1 MPLVNF
7 SNLDF
12 NQIKT
17 SLRDYLRANSNFT
30 DYDFEGSNLSTII
43 DLLAYNT
50 YINSYNA
57 NMVTNE
63 VFIDSATLRENV
75 VSLAKNIGYTPRPRR
90 SAKAVVSF
98 AVDVS
103 GTTTVAVTLKKGIVA
118 TTSATFG
125 SASFTFSIPEDI
137 TVGVDEN
144 GLATFDSIT
153 IYEGVYIEESFN
165 VNSRTPNQKYNLSNS
180 GIDTNLIRV
189 NVQDSANSNIVRKY
203 TQAKGLFEVKSD
215 SPVFYLQEIENER
228 YEILFGDGIFGLPVQ
243 EPNVVKVSYIVSN
256 GSEANNISRISYA
269 GQLVNNNGA
278 SITTNITALF
288 TDQASFGGA
297 EIESVD
303 SIKKFAPQIYASQNR
318 AVTAVDYEALIPK
331 IYPEAESVSAFGGE
345 ELSPPKFGKVL
356 VAVKPIN
363 GVFLSTTIKDDIS
376 RQLKKFSVAGII
388 PEIVDL
394 KYLYVETNS
403 FVYYNENKAPSATTI
418 TGLCRNNIN
427 SYANSSELNKF
438 GARFKYS
445 KYQNVI
451 DNSHSSITSNITTV
465 NMRRD
470 MQVLLNSFAEYEI
483 CFGNRFHIKNHGHGT
498 HGGEIGFNIKSSG
511 FKVAGISDTVYLGDS
526 PDQTLKKGTV
536 FLFKLNSET
545 EFVIVKQDIGSIDYV
560 KGEIML
566 APINIISTVV
576 NRGESLIEIS
586 ATPYSNDVIGKQDL
600 YLQLDTSNVTIN
612 AVADEIASG
621 DDISG
626 SNYIVTSSYSNG
638 KLVRGKEI
646 LASSST
652 VSTPVESTSSQLP
665 VQNTVTVI
673 SGMDGTTTT
682 TTYSGNTFGQST
694 TVPSSG
700 TSSSGSSSGSSSSS
714 SSSSS
719 GY

>member
-17 SLRDYLRANSNFT
+17 SLRDYLRANSDFT
-30 DYDFEGSNLSTII
+30 DYDFEGSNLSSII

-90 SAKAVVSF
+90 AAKALVSF

-125 SASFTFSIPEDI
+125 GNNFTFSIPEDI
-137 TVGVDEN
+137 TVGVDED
-144 GLATFDSIT
+144 GLAIFDTIT
-153 IYEGVYIEESFN
+153 VYEGVYIQQEFT
-165 VNSRTPNQKYNLSNS
+165 VNSRTPNQKYILTNS

-189 NVQDSANSNIVRKY
+189 NVKDSVSSSIVRKFS
-203 TQAKGLFEVKSD
+203 QSKGLFDVKKD
-215 SPVFYLQEIENER
+215 SPVYYLQEVENER

-243 EPNVVKVSYIVSN
+243 EPNVIQVGYIVSN
-256 GSEANNISRISYA
+256 GENGNNLSRISYA
-269 GQLVNNNGA
+269 GQLVDNNGG
-278 SITTNITALF
+278 SLTTNIT
-288 TDQASFGGA
+288 TMVVDQQSYGGA
-297 EIESVD
+297 QIESVD

-318 AVTAVDYEALIPK
+318 AVTTVDYEAMIPK

-345 ELSPPKFGKVL
+345 ELTPPKYGRVL

-363 GVFLSTTIKDDIS
+363 GVYLSSTVKTDIQ
-376 RQLKKFSVAGII
+376 RQLKKYSVAGIV

-394 KYLYVETNS
+394 KYLFVETNS
-403 FVYYNENKAPSATTI
+403 YVYYNENKAPSSTTI
-418 TGLCRNNIN
+418 TGTCRNNIN
-427 SYANSSELNKF
+427 EYADSSELNQF
-438 GARFKYS
+438 GGRFKYS
-445 KYQNVI
+445 KYQNVL
-451 DNSHSSITSNITTV
+451 DNSHTSITSNITTV

-470 MQVLLNSFAEYEI
+470 LQVVLNAFAEYEI

-511 FKVAGISDTVYLGDS
+511 FKVSGISDTLYLGDS
-526 PDQTLKKGTV
+526 PNQDLKTGRV
-536 FLFKLNSET
+536 FMFKLNSDT
-545 EFVIVKQDIGSIDYV
+545 EYVIVKQDVGTIDYV

-566 APINIISTVV
+566 SPINIISTVV

-600 YLQLDTSNVTIN
+600 YLQLDTSNVFIN
-612 AVADEIASG
+612 AVTDEIASG
-621 DDISG
+621 DDVSG

-646 LASSST
+646 LATSPT
-652 VSTPVESTSSQLP
+652 VRTTTAELAAQ
-665 VQNTVTVI
+665 QQTVTQPTQRVTVTT
-673 SGMDGTTTT
+673 GMDGSTTSTT
-682 TTYSGNTFGQST
+682 NTYS
-694 TVPSSG
+694 
-700 TSSSGSSSGSSSSS
+700 
-714 SSSSS
+714 
-719 GY
+719 Y

>member
-17 SLRDYLRANSNFT
+17 SLKDYLRANSNFT
-30 DYDFEGSNLSTII
+30 DYDFEGSNLSSII

-75 VSLAKNIGYTPRPRR
+75 ISLAKNIGYTPRPRR
-90 SAKAVVSF
+90 SAKALVSF
-98 AVDVS
+98 AIDVS
-103 GTTTVAVTLKKGIVA
+103 DTTTVAVTLKKGIVA

-125 SASFTFSIPEDI
+125 GSNFTFSIPEDI

-144 GLATFDSIT
+144 GLAVFDSIT
-153 IYEGVYIEESFN
+153 IYEGVYIQQEFS
-165 VNSRTPNQKYNLSNS
+165 VNSRTPNQKYILTNS

-189 NVQDSANSNIVRKY
+189 NVKDSNNSTIVRKY
-203 TQAKGLFEVKSD
+203 SQSKGLFDVKSD
-215 SPVFYLQEIENER
+215 SPVYYLQEVENER

-243 EPNVVKVSYIVSN
+243 EPNVVQVGYIVSN
-256 GSEANNISRISYA
+256 GENGNNLSRLSYA

-278 SITTNITALF
+278 SLTSNITSMVV
-288 TDQASFGGA
+288 DQQSYGGA
-297 EIESVD
+297 QIESVD
-303 SIKKFAPQIYASQNR
+303 SIKKYAPQIYASQNR
-318 AVTAVDYEALIPK
+318 AVTTVDYEAMIPK

-345 ELSPPKFGKVL
+345 DLTPPKYGRVL

-363 GVFLSTTIKDDIS
+363 GVYLSSTVKTDIQ
-376 RQLKKFSVAGII
+376 RQLKKYSVAGIV

-403 FVYYNENKAPSATTI
+403 YVYYNENKAPSSTTVI
-418 TGLCRNNIN
+418 GVCRNNIN
-427 SYANSSELNKF
+427 AYAESSELNQF

-445 KYQNVI
+445 KYQNVL
-451 DNSHSSITSNITTV
+451 DNSHTSVTSNITTV

-470 MQVLLNSFAEYEI
+470 LQVVLNAFAEYEI
-483 CFGNRFHIKNHGHGT
+483 CFGNRFYIKNHGHGT

-511 FKVAGISDTVYLGDS
+511 FKVSGISDTLYLGDS
-526 PDQTLKKGTV
+526 PNQDLKTGTV
-536 FLFKLNSET
+536 FMFKLNSDT
-545 EFVIVKQDIGSIDYV
+545 EYVIVKQNVGTIDYV

-566 APINIISTVV
+566 SPINIISTVV

-600 YLQLDTSNVTIN
+600 YLQLDISNVFIN
-612 AVADEIASG
+612 AVTDEIASG
-621 DDISG
+621 DDVSG
-626 SNYIVTSSYSNG
+626 SNYIVSSSYSNG

-646 LASSST
+646 LATSPT
-652 VSTPVESTSSQLP
+652 VRTTTAELTQ
-665 VQNTVTVI
+665 QQTVTQSTQSVTVTT
-673 SGMDGTTTT
+673 GMDGSTTSTT
-682 TTYSGNTFGQST
+682 NTYS
-694 TVPSSG
+694 
-700 TSSSGSSSGSSSSS
+700 
-714 SSSSS
+714 
-719 GY
+719 Y

>member
-17 SLRDYLRANSNFT
+17 SLRDYLRANSDFT
-30 DYDFEGSNLSTII
+30 DYDFEGSNLSSII

-90 SAKAVVSF
+90 AAKALVSF
-98 AVDVS
+98 AVDV
-103 GTTTVAVTLKKGIVA
+103 GDTTAVSVTLKKGIVA
-118 TTSATFG
+118 TTAATFG
-125 SASFTFSIPEDI
+125 GTNYTFSIPEDI
-137 TVGVDEN
+137 TVGVDDA
-144 GLATFDSIT
+144 GLALFDSIT
-153 IYEGVYIEESFN
+153 VYEGVYIQQQFS
-165 VNSRTPNQKYNLSNS
+165 VSARTPNQKYILTNS

-189 NVQDSANSNIVRKY
+189 NVKDSANSTIVRKF
-203 TQAKGLFEVKSD
+203 TQSKGLFDVKSD
-215 SPVFYLQEIENER
+215 SPVFYLQEVENER

-243 EPNVVKVSYIVSN
+243 EPNVVQVGYIVSN
-256 GSEANNISRISYA
+256 GENGNNLSRLSYA

-278 SITTNITALF
+278 SITTNIT
-288 TDQASFGGA
+288 TMVVDQQSYGGA
-297 EIESVD
+297 QIESVD
-303 SIKKFAPQIYASQNR
+303 SIKKYAPQIYASQNR
-318 AVTAVDYEALIPK
+318 AVTTVDYEAMIPK

-345 ELSPPKFGKVL
+345 ELSPPKFGRVL

-363 GVFLSTTIKDDIS
+363 GVYLSSTVKTDIQ
-376 RQLKKFSVAGII
+376 RQLKKYSVAGII

-403 FVYYNENKAPSATTI
+403 YVYYNENKAPSATTV
-418 TGLCRNNIN
+418 TGVCRNNVN
-427 SYANSSELNKF
+427 AYADSSELNQF

-445 KYQNVI
+445 KYQNVL
-451 DNSHSSITSNITTV
+451 DNSHTSVTSNITTV

-470 MQVLLNSFAEYEI
+470 LQVVLNAFAEYEI

-511 FKVAGISDTVYLGDS
+511 FKVAGISDTLYLGDS
-526 PDQTLKKGTV
+526 PNQDLKTGTV
-536 FLFKLNSET
+536 FMFKLNSDT
-545 EFVIVKQDIGSIDYV
+545 EYVIVKQDVGTIDYV

-566 APINIISTVV
+566 SPINIISTVV

-600 YLQLDTSNVTIN
+600 YLQLDTSNVFIN
-612 AVADEIASG
+612 AVTDEIASG
-621 DDISG
+621 DDVSG

-646 LASSST
+646 L
-652 VSTPVESTSSQLP
+652 STSPTVRVTTAELLAQ
-665 VQNTVTVI
+665 QQTVTQPTQQVTVTT
-673 SGMDGTTTT
+673 GMDGSTTSTT
-682 TTYSGNTFGQST
+682 NTYS
-694 TVPSSG
+694 
-700 TSSSGSSSGSSSSS
+700 
-714 SSSSS
+714 
-719 GY
+719 Y

>member
-17 SLRDYLRANSNFT
+17 SLRDYLRANSDFT
-30 DYDFEGSNLSTII
+30 DYDYEGSNLSTII

-90 SAKAVVSF
+90 AAKALVSF
-98 AVDVS
+98 AVDV
-103 GTTTVAVTLKKGIVA
+103 GDTTAVSVTLKKGIVA
-118 TTSATFG
+118 TTAATFG
-125 SASFTFSIPEDI
+125 GTNYTFSIPEDI
-137 TVGVDEN
+137 TVGVDDA
-144 GLATFDSIT
+144 GLALFDSIT
-153 IYEGVYIEESFN
+153 VYEGVYIQQQFS
-165 VNSRTPNQKYNLSNS
+165 VSARTPNQKYILTNS

-189 NVQDSANSNIVRKY
+189 NVKDSENSTIVRKF
-203 TQAKGLFEVKSD
+203 TQSKGLFDVKSD
-215 SPVFYLQEIENER
+215 SPVFYLQEVENER

-243 EPNVVKVSYIVSN
+243 EPNVVQVGYIVSN
-256 GSEANNISRISYA
+256 GENGNNLSRLSYA

-278 SITTNITALF
+278 SITTNIT
-288 TDQASFGGA
+288 TMVVDQQSYGGA
-297 EIESVD
+297 QIESVD
-303 SIKKFAPQIYASQNR
+303 SIKKYAPQIYASQNR
-318 AVTAVDYEALIPK
+318 AVTTVDYEAMIPK

-345 ELSPPKFGKVL
+345 ELSPPKFGRVL

-363 GVFLSTTIKDDIS
+363 GVYLSSTVKTDIQ
-376 RQLKKFSVAGII
+376 RQLKKYSVAGII

-403 FVYYNENKAPSATTI
+403 YVYYNENKAPSATTV
-418 TGLCRNNIN
+418 TGVCRNNVN
-427 SYANSSELNKF
+427 AYADSSELNQF

-445 KYQNVI
+445 KYQNVL
-451 DNSHSSITSNITTV
+451 DNSHTSVTSNITTV

-470 MQVLLNSFAEYEI
+470 LQVVLNAFAEYEI

-511 FKVAGISDTVYLGDS
+511 FKVAGISDTLYLGDS
-526 PDQTLKKGTV
+526 PNQDLKTGTV
-536 FLFKLNSET
+536 FMFKLNSDT
-545 EFVIVKQDIGSIDYV
+545 EYVIVKQDVGTIDYV

-566 APINIISTVV
+566 SPINIISTVV

-600 YLQLDTSNVTIN
+600 YLQLDTSNVFIN
-612 AVADEIASG
+612 AVTDEIASG
-621 DDISG
+621 DDVSG

-646 LASSST
+646 L
-652 VSTPVESTSSQLP
+652 STSPTVRVTTAELLAQ
-665 VQNTVTVI
+665 QQTVTQPTQSVTVTT
-673 SGMDGTTTT
+673 GMDGSTTSTT
-682 TTYSGNTFGQST
+682 NTYS
-694 TVPSSG
+694 
-700 TSSSGSSSGSSSSS
+700 
-714 SSSSS
+714 
-719 GY
+719 Y

>member
-17 SLRDYLRANSNFT
+17 SLRDYLRANSDFT
-30 DYDFEGSNLSTII
+30 DYDFEGSNLSSII

-90 SAKAVVSF
+90 AAKALVSF
-98 AVDVS
+98 AVDV
-103 GTTTVAVTLKKGIVA
+103 GDTTAVSVTLKKGIVA
-118 TTSATFG
+118 TTAATFG
-125 SASFTFSIPEDI
+125 GTNYTFSIPEDI
-137 TVGVDEN
+137 TVGVDDA
-144 GLATFDSIT
+144 GLALFDSIT
-153 IYEGVYIEESFN
+153 VYEGVYIQQEFS
-165 VNSRTPNQKYNLSNS
+165 VNSRTPNQKYILTNS

-189 NVQDSANSNIVRKY
+189 NVKDSANSTIVRKF
-203 TQAKGLFEVKSD
+203 TQSKGLFDVKSD
-215 SPVFYLQEIENER
+215 SPVFYLQEVENER

-243 EPNVVKVSYIVSN
+243 EPNVVQVGYIVSN
-256 GSEANNISRISYA
+256 GENGNNLSRLSYA

-278 SITTNITALF
+278 SITTNIT
-288 TDQASFGGA
+288 TMVVDQQSYGGA
-297 EIESVD
+297 QIESVD
-303 SIKKFAPQIYASQNR
+303 SIKKYAPQIYASQNR
-318 AVTAVDYEALIPK
+318 AVTTVDYEAMIPK

-345 ELSPPKFGKVL
+345 ELSPPKFGRVL

-363 GVFLSTTIKDDIS
+363 GVYLSSTVKTDIQ
-376 RQLKKFSVAGII
+376 RQLKKYSVAGII

-403 FVYYNENKAPSATTI
+403 YVYYNENKAPSATTV
-418 TGLCRNNIN
+418 TGVCRNNVN
-427 SYANSSELNKF
+427 AYADSSELNQF

-445 KYQNVI
+445 KYQNVL
-451 DNSHSSITSNITTV
+451 DNSHTSVTSNITTV

-470 MQVLLNSFAEYEI
+470 LQVVLNAFAEYEI

-511 FKVAGISDTVYLGDS
+511 FKVAGISDTLYLGDS
-526 PDQTLKKGTV
+526 PNQDLKTGTV
-536 FLFKLNSET
+536 FMFKLNSDT
-545 EFVIVKQDIGSIDYV
+545 EYVIVKQDVGTIDYV

-566 APINIISTVV
+566 SPINIISTVV

-600 YLQLDTSNVTIN
+600 YLQLDTSNVFIN
-612 AVADEIASG
+612 AVTDEIASG
-621 DDISG
+621 DDVSG

-646 LASSST
+646 L
-652 VSTPVESTSSQLP
+652 STSPTVRVTTAELLAQ
-665 VQNTVTVI
+665 QQTVTQPTQSVTVTT
-673 SGMDGTTTT
+673 GMDGSTTSTT
-682 TTYSGNTFGQST
+682 NTYS
-694 TVPSSG
+694 
-700 TSSSGSSSGSSSSS
+700 
-714 SSSSS
+714 
-719 GY
+719 Y

>member
-17 SLRDYLRANSNFT
+17 SLRDYLRANSDFT
-30 DYDFEGSNLSTII
+30 DYDFEGSNLSSII

-90 SAKAVVSF
+90 AAKALVSF
-98 AVDVS
+98 AVDV
-103 GTTTVAVTLKKGIVA
+103 GDTTAVAVTLKKGIVA

-125 SASFTFSIPEDI
+125 GSNYTFSIPEDI
-137 TVGVDEN
+137 TVGVDDN
-144 GLATFDSIT
+144 GLALFDSIT
-153 IYEGVYIEESFN
+153 VYEGVYIQQEFS
-165 VNSRTPNQKYNLSNS
+165 VNSRTPNQKYILTNS

-189 NVQDSANSNIVRKY
+189 NVKDSANSTIVRKFS
-203 TQAKGLFEVKSD
+203 QSKGLFDVKSD
-215 SPVFYLQEIENER
+215 SPVYYLQEVENER

-243 EPNVVKVSYIVSN
+243 EPNVVQVGYIVSN
-256 GSEANNISRISYA
+256 GENGNNLSRLSYA

-278 SITTNITALF
+278 SITTNIT
-288 TDQASFGGA
+288 TMVVDQQSYGGA
-297 EIESVD
+297 QIESVD
-303 SIKKFAPQIYASQNR
+303 SIKKYAPQIYASQNR
-318 AVTAVDYEALIPK
+318 AVTTVDYEAMIPK

-345 ELSPPKFGKVL
+345 ELTPPKYGRVM
-356 VAVKPIN
+356 VAVKPMN
-363 GVFLSTTIKDDIS
+363 GVYLSNTVKTDIQ
-376 RQLKKFSVAGII
+376 RQLKKYSVAGIV

-403 FVYYNENKAPSATTI
+403 YVYYNENKAPSATTV
-418 TGLCRNNIN
+418 TGLCRTNIN
-427 SYANSSELNKF
+427 AYADSPQLNKF

-445 KYQNVI
+445 RYQNI
-451 DNSHSSITSNITTV
+451 LDNSHTSVTSNITTV

-470 MQVLLNSFAEYEI
+470 LQVVLNAFAEYEI

-511 FKVAGISDTVYLGDS
+511 FKVSGISDTLYLGDS
-526 PDQTLKKGTV
+526 PNQDLKTGTV
-536 FLFKLNSET
+536 FMFKLNSDT
-545 EFVIVKQDIGSIDYV
+545 EYVIVKQDVGTIDYV

-566 APINIISTVV
+566 SPINIISTVV

-600 YLQLDTSNVTIN
+600 YLQLDTSNVFIN
-612 AVADEIASG
+612 AVTDEIASG
-621 DDISG
+621 DDVSG

-638 KLVRGKEI
+638 KLVRGKEV
-646 LASSST
+646 L
-652 VSTPVESTSSQLP
+652 STSPTVRVTTAELLAQ
-665 VQNTVTVI
+665 QQTVTQPTQQVTVTT
-673 SGMDGTTTT
+673 GMDGSTTSTT
-682 TTYSGNTFGQST
+682 NTYS
-694 TVPSSG
+694 
-700 TSSSGSSSGSSSSS
+700 
-714 SSSSS
+714 
-719 GY
+719 Y

>member
-17 SLRDYLRANSNFT
+17 SLRDYLRANSDFT
-30 DYDFEGSNLSTII
+30 DYDFEGSNLSSII

-90 SAKAVVSF
+90 AAKALVSF
-98 AVDVS
+98 AVDV
-103 GTTTVAVTLKKGIVA
+103 GDTTAVAVTLKKGIVA

-125 SASFTFSIPEDI
+125 GSNFTFSIPEDI
-137 TVGVDEN
+137 TVGVDDT
-144 GLATFDSIT
+144 GLAVFDSIT
-153 IYEGVYIEESFN
+153 VYEGVYIQQEFS
-165 VNSRTPNQKYNLSNS
+165 VSSRTPNQKYILTNS

-189 NVQDSANSNIVRKY
+189 NVKDSANSTIVRKF
-203 TQAKGLFEVKSD
+203 TQSKGLFDVKSD
-215 SPVFYLQEIENER
+215 SPVYYLQEVENER

-243 EPNVVKVSYIVSN
+243 EPNVVQVGYIVSN
-256 GSEANNISRISYA
+256 GENGNNLSRLSYA

-278 SITTNITALF
+278 SITTNIT
-288 TDQASFGGA
+288 TMVVDQQSYGGA
-297 EIESVD
+297 QIESVD
-303 SIKKFAPQIYASQNR
+303 SIKKYAPQIYASQNR
-318 AVTAVDYEALIPK
+318 AVTTVDYEAMIPK

-345 ELSPPKFGKVL
+345 ELTPPKYGRVM
-356 VAVKPIN
+356 VAVKPMN
-363 GVFLSTTIKDDIS
+363 GVYLSSTVKTDIQ
-376 RQLKKFSVAGII
+376 RQLKKYSVAGIV

-403 FVYYNENKAPSATTI
+403 YVYYNENKAPSATTV
-418 TGLCRNNIN
+418 TGLCRTNIN
-427 SYANSSELNKF
+427 AYADSPQLNKF

-445 KYQNVI
+445 RYQNI
-451 DNSHSSITSNITTV
+451 LDNSHTSVTSNITTV

-470 MQVLLNSFAEYEI
+470 LQVVLNAFAEYEI

-511 FKVAGISDTVYLGDS
+511 FKVSGISDTLYLGDS
-526 PDQTLKKGTV
+526 PNQDLKTGTV
-536 FLFKLNSET
+536 FMFKLNSDT
-545 EFVIVKQDIGSIDYV
+545 EFVIVKQNVGTIDYV

-566 APINIISTVV
+566 SPINIISTVV

-600 YLQLDTSNVTIN
+600 YLQLDTSNVFIN
-612 AVADEIASG
+612 AVTDEIASG
-621 DDISG
+621 DDVSG

-646 LASSST
+646 L
-652 VSTPVESTSSQLP
+652 STSPTVRVTTAELLAQ
-665 VQNTVTVI
+665 QQTVTQPTQSVTVTT
-673 SGMDGTTTT
+673 GMDGSTTSTT
-682 TTYSGNTFGQST
+682 NTYS
-694 TVPSSG
+694 
-700 TSSSGSSSGSSSSS
+700 
-714 SSSSS
+714 
-719 GY
+719 Y

>member
-12 NQIKT
+12 NQIKK
-17 SLRDYLRANSNFT
+17 SLRDYLSANSDFT

-90 SAKAVVSF
+90 AAKALVSF

-118 TTSATFG
+118 TTSSTFG
-125 SASFTFSIPEDI
+125 GTSFTFSIPEDI

-153 IYEGVYIEESFN
+153 IYEGVYIQQEFT
-165 VNSRTPNQKYNLSNS
+165 VNSRTPDQKYILSNS

-189 NVQDSANSNIVRKY
+189 NVKDSANSTVVRKY
-203 TQAKGLFEVKSD
+203 TQSKGLFDIKSD
-215 SPVFYLQEIENER
+215 SPIFFLQEVDNER
-228 YEILFGDGIFGLPVQ
+228 YEILFGDSIFGLPVQ
-243 EPNVVKVSYIVSN
+243 EPNVIQAGYIVSN
-256 GSEANNISRISYA
+256 GEAGNNISRLSYA
-269 GQLVNNNGA
+269 GQLVDNNGG
-278 SITTNITALF
+278 SLTSNITSLF
-288 TDQASFGGA
+288 IDQQSYGGA
-297 EIESVD
+297 QIESVE

-318 AVTAVDYEALIPK
+318 AVTAVDYEAMIPK

-345 ELSPPKFGKVL
+345 ELTPPKFGKVL

-363 GVFLSTTIKDDIS
+363 GVFLSTTVKDDIS
-376 RQLKKFSVAGII
+376 RQLKKYSVAGII

-403 FVYYNENKAPSATTI
+403 FVYYNENKAPSATTV
-418 TGLCRNNIN
+418 TGLCRKNIN
-427 SYANSSELNKF
+427 SYSNSSELNKF

-445 KYQNVI
+445 KYQNVL
-451 DNSHSSITSNITTV
+451 DNSHTSITSNITTV

-470 MQVLLNSFAEYEI
+470 LQVVLNAFAEYEI

-498 HGGEIGFNIKSSG
+498 HGGEIGLNIKSSG
-511 FKVAGISDTVYLGDS
+511 FKVSGISDTVYLGDS
-526 PDQTLKKGTV
+526 PDQTLKKGRI

-545 EFVIVKQDIGSIDYV
+545 EFVIVKQDVGTVDYV

-566 APINIISTVV
+566 SPINIISTVV
-576 NRGESLIEIS
+576 NRGEALIEIS

-600 YLQLDTSNVTIN
+600 YLQLDTSNVFIN
-612 AVADEIASG
+612 AVTDEIASG

-652 VSTPVESTSSQLP
+652 ITTTAETSTASPIIQ
-665 VQNTVTVI
+665 QNTVTVI
-673 SGMDGTTTT
+673 SGMDGTTTS
-682 TTYSGNTFGQST
+682 TTYQNGVFN
-694 TVPSSG
+694 
-700 TSSSGSSSGSSSSS
+700 TSSAVTTPSSSS

-719 GY
+719 GSSSGY

>member
-17 SLRDYLRANSNFT
+17 SLRDYLRANSDFT
-30 DYDFEGSNLSTII
+30 DYDYEGSNLSSII

-90 SAKAVVSF
+90 AAKALVSF
-98 AVDVS
+98 AVDV
-103 GTTTVAVTLKKGIVA
+103 GDTTAVAVTLKKGIVA

-125 SASFTFSIPEDI
+125 GSNYTFSIPEDI
-137 TVGVDEN
+137 TVGVDDN
-144 GLATFDSIT
+144 GLALFDSIT
-153 IYEGVYIEESFN
+153 VYEGVYIQQEFS
-165 VNSRTPNQKYNLSNS
+165 VNSRTPNQKYILTNS

-189 NVQDSANSNIVRKY
+189 NVKDSANSTIVRKFS
-203 TQAKGLFEVKSD
+203 QSKGLFDVKSD
-215 SPVFYLQEIENER
+215 SPVYYLQEVENER

-243 EPNVVKVSYIVSN
+243 EPNVVQVGYIVSN
-256 GSEANNISRISYA
+256 GENGNNLSRLSYA
-269 GQLVNNNGA
+269 GQLIDNNGA
-278 SITTNITALF
+278 SITTNIT
-288 TDQASFGGA
+288 TMVVDQQSYGGA
-297 EIESVD
+297 QIESVD
-303 SIKKFAPQIYASQNR
+303 SIKKYAPQIYASQNR
-318 AVTAVDYEALIPK
+318 AVTTVDYEAMIPK

-345 ELSPPKFGKVL
+345 ELTPPKYGRVM
-356 VAVKPIN
+356 VAVKPMN
-363 GVFLSTTIKDDIS
+363 GVYLSNTVKTDIQ
-376 RQLKKFSVAGII
+376 RQLKKYSVAGIV

-403 FVYYNENKAPSATTI
+403 YVYYNENKAPSATTV
-418 TGLCRNNIN
+418 TGLCRTNIN
-427 SYANSSELNKF
+427 AYADSPQLNKF

-445 KYQNVI
+445 RYQNI
-451 DNSHSSITSNITTV
+451 LDNSHTSVTSNITTV

-470 MQVLLNSFAEYEI
+470 LQVVLNAFAEYEI

-511 FKVAGISDTVYLGDS
+511 FKVSGISDTLYLGDS
-526 PDQTLKKGTV
+526 PNQDLKTGTV
-536 FLFKLNSET
+536 FMFKLNSDT
-545 EFVIVKQDIGSIDYV
+545 EYVIVKQDVGTIDYV

-566 APINIISTVV
+566 SPINIISTVV

-600 YLQLDTSNVTIN
+600 YLQLDTSNVFIN
-612 AVADEIASG
+612 AVTDEIASG
-621 DDISG
+621 DDVSG

-646 LASSST
+646 L
-652 VSTPVESTSSQLP
+652 STSPTVRVTTAELLAQ
-665 VQNTVTVI
+665 QQTVTQTTQQVTVTT
-673 SGMDGTTTT
+673 GMDGSTTSTT
-682 TTYSGNTFGQST
+682 NTYS
-694 TVPSSG
+694 
-700 TSSSGSSSGSSSSS
+700 
-714 SSSSS
+714 
-719 GY
+719 Y

>member
-17 SLRDYLRANSNFT
+17 SLRDYLRANSDFT
-30 DYDFEGSNLSTII
+30 DYDFEGSNLSSII

-90 SAKAVVSF
+90 AAKALVSF
-98 AVDVS
+98 AVDV
-103 GTTTVAVTLKKGIVA
+103 GDTTAVSVTLKKGIVA
-118 TTSATFG
+118 TTAATFG
-125 SASFTFSIPEDI
+125 GTNYTFSIPEDI
-137 TVGVDEN
+137 TVGVDDA
-144 GLATFDSIT
+144 GLALFDSIT
-153 IYEGVYIEESFN
+153 VYEGVYIQQQFS
-165 VNSRTPNQKYNLSNS
+165 VSARTPNQKYILTNS

-189 NVQDSANSNIVRKY
+189 NVKDSANSTIVRKF
-203 TQAKGLFEVKSD
+203 TQSKGLFDVKSD
-215 SPVFYLQEIENER
+215 SPVFYLQEVENER

-243 EPNVVKVSYIVSN
+243 EPNVVQVGYIVSN
-256 GSEANNISRISYA
+256 GENGNNLSRLSYA

-278 SITTNITALF
+278 SITTNIT
-288 TDQASFGGA
+288 TMVVDQQSYGGA
-297 EIESVD
+297 QIESVD
-303 SIKKFAPQIYASQNR
+303 SIKKYAPQIYASQNR
-318 AVTAVDYEALIPK
+318 AVTTVDYEAMIPK

-345 ELSPPKFGKVL
+345 ELSPPKFGRVL

-363 GVFLSTTIKDDIS
+363 GVYLSSTVKTDIQ
-376 RQLKKFSVAGII
+376 RQLKKYSVAGII

-403 FVYYNENKAPSATTI
+403 YVYYNENKAPSATTV
-418 TGLCRNNIN
+418 TGVCRNNVN
-427 SYANSSELNKF
+427 AYADSSELNQF

-445 KYQNVI
+445 KYQNVL
-451 DNSHSSITSNITTV
+451 DNSHTSVTSNITTV
-465 NMRRD
+465 NMRSD
-470 MQVLLNSFAEYEI
+470 LQVVLNAFAEYEI

-511 FKVAGISDTVYLGDS
+511 FKVAGISDTLYLGDS
-526 PDQTLKKGTV
+526 PNQDLKTGTV
-536 FLFKLNSET
+536 FMFKLNSDT
-545 EFVIVKQDIGSIDYV
+545 EYVIVKQDVGTIDYV

-566 APINIISTVV
+566 SPINIISTVV

-600 YLQLDTSNVTIN
+600 YLQLDTSNVFIN
-612 AVADEIASG
+612 AVTDEIASG
-621 DDISG
+621 DDVSG

-646 LASSST
+646 L
-652 VSTPVESTSSQLP
+652 STSPTVRVTTAELLAQ
-665 VQNTVTVI
+665 QQTVTQPTQSVTVTT
-673 SGMDGTTTT
+673 GMDGSTTSTT
-682 TTYSGNTFGQST
+682 NTYS
-694 TVPSSG
+694 
-700 TSSSGSSSGSSSSS
+700 
-714 SSSSS
+714 
-719 GY
+719 Y

>member
-17 SLRDYLRANSNFT
+17 SLRDYLRANSDFT
-30 DYDFEGSNLSTII
+30 DYDFEGSNLSSII

-90 SAKAVVSF
+90 AAKALVSF
-98 AVDVS
+98 AVDV
-103 GTTTVAVTLKKGIVA
+103 GDTTAVAVTLKKGIVA

-125 SASFTFSIPEDI
+125 GSNYTFSIPEDI
-137 TVGVDEN
+137 TVGVDDT
-144 GLATFDSIT
+144 GLALFDSIT
-153 IYEGVYIEESFN
+153 VYEGVYIQQEFS
-165 VNSRTPNQKYNLSNS
+165 VNSRTPNQKYILTNS

-189 NVQDSANSNIVRKY
+189 NVKDSANSTIVRKFS
-203 TQAKGLFEVKSD
+203 QSKGLFDVKSD
-215 SPVFYLQEIENER
+215 SPVYYLQEVENER

-243 EPNVVKVSYIVSN
+243 EPNVVQVGYIVSN
-256 GSEANNISRISYA
+256 GENGNNLSRLSYA
-269 GQLVNNNGA
+269 GQLVNNNGG
-278 SITTNITALF
+278 SITTNIT
-288 TDQASFGGA
+288 TMVVDQQSYGGA
-297 EIESVD
+297 QIESVD
-303 SIKKFAPQIYASQNR
+303 SIKKYAPQIYASQNR
-318 AVTAVDYEALIPK
+318 AVTTVDYEAMIPK

-345 ELSPPKFGKVL
+345 ELTPPKYGRVL

-363 GVFLSTTIKDDIS
+363 GVYLSSTVKTDIQS
-376 RQLKKFSVAGII
+376 QLKKYSVAGIV

-403 FVYYNENKAPSATTI
+403 YVYYNENKAPSATTV
-418 TGLCRNNIN
+418 TGLCRTNIN
-427 SYANSSELNKF
+427 AYADSPQLNKF

-445 KYQNVI
+445 RYQNI
-451 DNSHSSITSNITTV
+451 LDNSHTSVTSNITTV

-470 MQVLLNSFAEYEI
+470 LQVVLNAFAEYEI

-511 FKVAGISDTVYLGDS
+511 FKVSGISDTLYLGDS
-526 PDQTLKKGTV
+526 PNQDLKTGTV
-536 FLFKLNSET
+536 FMFKLNSDT
-545 EFVIVKQDIGSIDYV
+545 EYVIVKQNVGTIDYV

-566 APINIISTVV
+566 SPINIISTVV

-600 YLQLDTSNVTIN
+600 YLQLDTSNVFIN
-612 AVADEIASG
+612 AVTDEIASG
-621 DDISG
+621 DDVSG

-646 LASSST
+646 L
-652 VSTPVESTSSQLP
+652 STSPTVRVTTAELLAQ
-665 VQNTVTVI
+665 QQQTVTQSTQQVTVTT
-673 SGMDGTTTT
+673 GMDGSTTSTT
-682 TTYSGNTFGQST
+682 NTYS
-694 TVPSSG
+694 
-700 TSSSGSSSGSSSSS
+700 
-714 SSSSS
+714 
-719 GY
+719 Y

>member
-90 SAKAVVSF
+90 AAKALVSF

-103 GTTTVAVTLKKGIVA
+103 GTTTVSVTLKKGIVA
-118 TTSATFG
+118 TTSATFAG
-125 SASFTFSIPEDI
+125 TNFTFSIPEDI
-137 TVGVDEN
+137 TVGVDDS
-144 GLATFDSIT
+144 GLAIFDSIT
-153 IYEGVYIEESFN
+153 VYEGVFIQQDFS
-165 VNSRTPNQKYNLSNS
+165 VSARTPNQKYILTNS

-189 NVQDSANSNIVRKY
+189 NVKDSESSSIVRKF
-203 TQAKGLFEVKSD
+203 TQSKGLFDVKKD
-215 SPVFYLQEIENER
+215 SPVYYLQEVENER

-243 EPNVVKVSYIVSN
+243 EPNIIQVGYIVSN
-256 GSEANNISRISYA
+256 GENGNNLSRLSYA
-269 GQLVNNNGA
+269 GQLVNNNGG
-278 SITTNITALF
+278 SITTNIT
-288 TDQASFGGA
+288 TMVVDQQSYGGA
-297 EIESVD
+297 QIESVD

-318 AVTAVDYEALIPK
+318 AVTTVDYEAMIPK

-345 ELSPPKFGKVL
+345 ELSPPKFGRVL

-363 GVFLSTTIKDDIS
+363 GVFLSSTVKTDIQ
-376 RQLKKFSVAGII
+376 RQLKKYSVAGIV

-394 KYLYVETNS
+394 KYLFVETNS
-403 FVYYNENKAPSATTI
+403 YVYYNENKAPSSTTVI
-418 TGLCRNNIN
+418 GVCRNNIN
-427 SYANSSELNKF
+427 QYADSSELNQF
-438 GARFKYS
+438 GGKFKYS
-445 KYQNVI
+445 KYQNVL
-451 DNSHSSITSNITTV
+451 DNSHTSITSNITTV

-470 MQVLLNSFAEYEI
+470 LQVVLNAFAEYEI

-498 HGGEIGFNIKSSG
+498 YGGEIGFNIKSSG
-511 FKVAGISDTVYLGDS
+511 FKVSGISDTLYLGDS
-526 PDQTLKKGTV
+526 PNQNLKTGIV
-536 FLFKLNSET
+536 FMFKLNSET
-545 EFVIVKQDIGSIDYV
+545 EYVIVKQNVGTIDYV

-566 APINIISTVV
+566 SPINIISTVV

-600 YLQLDTSNVTIN
+600 YLQLDTSNVFIN
-612 AVADEIASG
+612 AVTDEIASG
-621 DDISG
+621 DDVSG

-646 LASSST
+646 LATSPT
-652 VSTPVESTSSQLP
+652 VRVTTADLSEQ
-665 VQNTVTVI
+665 QQTVTQATQSVTVTT
-673 SGMDGTTTT
+673 GMDGSTTSTT
-682 TTYSGNTFGQST
+682 NTYS
-694 TVPSSG
+694 
-700 TSSSGSSSGSSSSS
+700 
-714 SSSSS
+714 
-719 GY
+719 Y

>member
-63 VFIDSATLRENV
+63 VFIDSATLRENI

-90 SAKAVVSF
+90 SAKALVSF

-118 TTSATFG
+118 TTAATFG
-125 SASFTFSIPEDI
+125 GQSFTFSIPEDI
-137 TVGVDEN
+137 TVGVNDS
-144 GLATFDSIT
+144 GLALFDSIT
-153 IYEGVYIEESFN
+153 IYEGVHIEESYS
-165 VNSRTPNQKYNLSNS
+165 VNSRTPNQKYILNNS

-189 NVQDSANSNIVRKY
+189 NVQDSENSTIVRKF
-203 TQAKGLFEVKSD
+203 TQSKGLFDVKGD
-215 SPVFYLQEIENER
+215 SPVFYLQEVDNER
-228 YEILFGDGIFGLPVQ
+228 YEILFGDGIFGLPIQ
-243 EPNVVKVSYIVSN
+243 EPNVVKVGYIVSY
-256 GSEANNISRISYA
+256 GEGGNNLSRLSYS

-278 SITTNITALF
+278 SITTNITTMF
-288 TDQASFGGA
+288 VDQQSYGGA
-297 EIESVD
+297 QIESVE
-303 SIKKFAPQIYASQNR
+303 SIKKYAPQIYSSQNR
-318 AVTAVDYEALIPK
+318 AVTAVDYEAMIPK

-345 ELSPPKFGKVL
+345 ELTPPKFGKVL
-356 VAVKPIN
+356 IAVKPIN
-363 GVFLSTTIKDDIS
+363 GVFLSSTVKNDIS
-376 RQLKKFSVAGII
+376 RQLKKYSVAGII

-403 FVYYNENKAPSATTI
+403 FVYYNENKAPSSTTI
-418 TGLCRNNIN
+418 TGACRNNIN

-445 KYQNVI
+445 KYQNVL
-451 DNSHSSITSNITTV
+451 DNSHVSITSNITTV

-470 MQVLLNSFAEYEI
+470 LQVLLNAFAEYEI

-511 FKVAGISDTVYLGDS
+511 FKVAGITDTVYLGDS
-526 PDQTLKKGTV
+526 PDQSLKTGTV
-536 FLFKLNSET
+536 FLFKLNSDT
-545 EFVIVKQDIGSIDYV
+545 EYVIVKQNVGTVDYV

-566 APINIISTVV
+566 SPINIISTVV
-576 NRGESLIEIS
+576 NRGEALIEIS

-600 YLQLDTSNVTIN
+600 YLQLDTSNVLIN
-612 AVADEIASG
+612 AVTDEIASG

-646 LASSST
+646 LSSPSTISTTSTSNSSSN
-652 VSTPVESTSSQLP
+652 PI
-665 VQNTVTVI
+665 VQAENTVTVI
-673 SGMDGTTTT
+673 SGMDGTTTSIT
-682 TTYSGNTFGQST
+682 TTY
-694 TVPSSG
+694 P
-700 TSSSGSSSGSSSSS
+700 SGSSSTSSS

-719 GY
+719 GSSSGY

>member
-7 SNLDF
+7 ANLDF
-12 NQIKT
+12 DQIKT
-17 SLRDYLRANSNFT
+17 SIKDYLRSNSNFT
-30 DYDFEGSNLSTII
+30 DYDFDGSNLSTII
-43 DLLAYNT
+43 DVLAYNT
-50 YINSYNA
+50 YITSYNA
-57 NMVTNE
+57 NMVSNE

-90 SAKAVVSF
+90 SAKALVSF

-118 TTSATFG
+118 TTAATFG
-125 SASFTFSIPEDI
+125 GESFTFSIPEDI
-137 TVGVDEN
+137 TVGVDDS
-144 GLATFDSIT
+144 GLALFDSIT
-153 IYEGVYIEESFN
+153 VYEGVYIEESYN
-165 VNSRTPNQKYNLSNS
+165 VNSRTPNQKYTLSNS

-189 NVQDSANSNIVRKY
+189 NVQDSPNSTIVRKF
-203 TQAKGLFEVKSD
+203 TQSKGLFDIKKD
-215 SPVFYLQEIENER
+215 SPVFFLQEVDNER
-228 YEILFGDGIFGLPVQ
+228 YEILFGDGIFGLPVE
-243 EPNVVKVSYIVSN
+243 EPNVVKVGYIVSN
-256 GSEANNISRISYA
+256 GESGNNLSRLSYS
-269 GQLVNNNGA
+269 GQLVNNNGG
-278 SITTNITALF
+278 SITTNITTMF
-288 TDQASFGGA
+288 VDQQSFGGS
-297 EIESVD
+297 EIESVE
-303 SIKKFAPQIYASQNR
+303 SIKKYAPQIYSSQNR
-318 AVTAVDYEALIPK
+318 AVTAVDYEAMIPK

-345 ELSPPKFGKVL
+345 ELTPPKFGRVL
-356 VAVKPIN
+356 IAVKPIN
-363 GVFLSTTIKDDIS
+363 GVFLSSTVKNDIS
-376 RQLKKFSVAGII
+376 RQLKKYSVAGII

-418 TGLCRNNIN
+418 TGSCRNNIN
-427 SYANSSELNKF
+427 LYADSSELNKF

-445 KYQNVI
+445 KYQNVL
-451 DNSHSSITSNITTV
+451 DNSHVSITSNITTV

-470 MQVLLNSFAEYEI
+470 LQVVLNAFAEYEI

-536 FLFKLNSET
+536 FLFKLNSDT

-566 APINIISTVV
+566 SPINIISTVV
-576 NRGESLIEIS
+576 NRGEALIEIS

-600 YLQLDTSNVTIN
+600 YLQLDKSNVFIN
-612 AVADEIASG
+612 AVTDEIASG

-626 SNYIVTSSYSNG
+626 SNYIVSSSYSNG

-646 LASSST
+646 ISSPSTISTTTQSST
-652 VSTPVESTSSQLP
+652 STTPNIQ
-665 VQNTVTVI
+665 QNTVTVI

-682 TTYSGNTFGQST
+682 YQNGVSNTSSAVST
-694 TVPSSG
+694 PSTSSSS
-700 TSSSGSSSGSSSSS
+700 TSSSSSSGSSSG
-714 SSSSS
+714 
-719 GY
+719 Y

>member
-90 SAKAVVSF
+90 AAKALVSF

-125 SASFTFSIPEDI
+125 GNNFTFSIPEDI
-137 TVGVDEN
+137 TVGVDED
-144 GLATFDSIT
+144 GLAIFDTIT
-153 IYEGVYIEESFN
+153 VYEGVYIQQEFT
-165 VNSRTPNQKYNLSNS
+165 VNSRTPNQKYILTNS

-189 NVQDSANSNIVRKY
+189 NVKDSVSSSIVRKFS
-203 TQAKGLFEVKSD
+203 QSKGLFDVKKD
-215 SPVFYLQEIENER
+215 SPVYYLQEVENER

-243 EPNVVKVSYIVSN
+243 EPNVIQVGYIVSN
-256 GSEANNISRISYA
+256 GENGNNLSRISYA
-269 GQLVNNNGA
+269 GQLVDNNGG
-278 SITTNITALF
+278 SLTTNIT
-288 TDQASFGGA
+288 TMVVDQQSYGGA
-297 EIESVD
+297 QIESVD

-318 AVTAVDYEALIPK
+318 AVTTVDYEAMIPK

-345 ELSPPKFGKVL
+345 ELTPPKYGRVL

-363 GVFLSTTIKDDIS
+363 GVYLSSTVKTDIQ
-376 RQLKKFSVAGII
+376 RQLKKYSVAGIV

-394 KYLYVETNS
+394 KYLFVETNS
-403 FVYYNENKAPSATTI
+403 YVYYNENKAPSSTTI
-418 TGLCRNNIN
+418 TGTCRNNIN
-427 SYANSSELNKF
+427 EYADSSELNQF
-438 GARFKYS
+438 GGRFKYS
-445 KYQNVI
+445 KYQNVL
-451 DNSHSSITSNITTV
+451 DNSHTSITSNITTV

-470 MQVLLNSFAEYEI
+470 LQVVLNAFAEYEI

-511 FKVAGISDTVYLGDS
+511 FKVSGISDTLYLGDS
-526 PDQTLKKGTV
+526 PNQDLKTGRV
-536 FLFKLNSET
+536 FMFKLNSDT
-545 EFVIVKQDIGSIDYV
+545 EYVIVKQDVGTIDYV

-566 APINIISTVV
+566 SPINIISTVV

-600 YLQLDTSNVTIN
+600 YLQLDTSNVFIN
-612 AVADEIASG
+612 AVTDEIASG
-621 DDISG
+621 DDVSG

-646 LASSST
+646 LATSPT
-652 VSTPVESTSSQLP
+652 VRTTTAELAAQ
-665 VQNTVTVI
+665 QQTVTQPTQRVTVTT
-673 SGMDGTTTT
+673 GMDGSTTSTT
-682 TTYSGNTFGQST
+682 NTYS
-694 TVPSSG
+694 
-700 TSSSGSSSGSSSSS
+700 
-714 SSSSS
+714 
-719 GY
+719 Y

>member
-17 SLRDYLRANSNFT
+17 SLRDYLRANSDFT
-30 DYDFEGSNLSTII
+30 DYDFEGSNLSSII

-90 SAKAVVSF
+90 AAKALVSF
-98 AVDVS
+98 AVDV
-103 GTTTVAVTLKKGIVA
+103 GDTTAVSVTLKKGIVA
-118 TTSATFG
+118 TTAATFG
-125 SASFTFSIPEDI
+125 GTNYTFSIPEDI
-137 TVGVDEN
+137 TVGVDDA
-144 GLATFDSIT
+144 GLALFDSIT
-153 IYEGVYIEESFN
+153 VYEGVYIQQQFS
-165 VNSRTPNQKYNLSNS
+165 VSARTPNQKYILTNS

-189 NVQDSANSNIVRKY
+189 NVKDSANSTIVRKY
-203 TQAKGLFEVKSD
+203 SQSKGLFDVKSD
-215 SPVFYLQEIENER
+215 SPVFYLQEVENER

-243 EPNVVKVSYIVSN
+243 EPNVVQVGYIVSN
-256 GSEANNISRISYA
+256 GENGNNLSRLSYA

-278 SITTNITALF
+278 SITTNIT
-288 TDQASFGGA
+288 TMVVDQQSYGGA
-297 EIESVD
+297 QIESVD
-303 SIKKFAPQIYASQNR
+303 SIKKYAPQIYASQNR
-318 AVTAVDYEALIPK
+318 AVTTVDYEAMIPK

-345 ELSPPKFGKVL
+345 ELSPPKFGRVL

-363 GVFLSTTIKDDIS
+363 GVYLSSTVKTDIQ
-376 RQLKKFSVAGII
+376 RQLKKYSVAGII

-403 FVYYNENKAPSATTI
+403 YVYYNENKAPSATTV
-418 TGLCRNNIN
+418 TGVCRNNVN
-427 SYANSSELNKF
+427 AYADSSELNQF

-445 KYQNVI
+445 KYQNVL
-451 DNSHSSITSNITTV
+451 DNSHTSVTSNITTV

-470 MQVLLNSFAEYEI
+470 LQVVLNAFAEYEI

-511 FKVAGISDTVYLGDS
+511 FKVAGISDTLYLGDS
-526 PDQTLKKGTV
+526 PNQDLKTGTV
-536 FLFKLNSET
+536 FMFKLNSDT
-545 EFVIVKQDIGSIDYV
+545 EYVIVKQDVGTIDYV

-566 APINIISTVV
+566 SPINIISTVV

-600 YLQLDTSNVTIN
+600 YLQLDTSNVFIN
-612 AVADEIASG
+612 AVTDEIASG
-621 DDISG
+621 DDVSG

-646 LASSST
+646 L
-652 VSTPVESTSSQLP
+652 STSPTVRVTTAELLAQ
-665 VQNTVTVI
+665 QQTVTQPTQSVTVTT
-673 SGMDGTTTT
+673 GMDGSTTSTT
-682 TTYSGNTFGQST
+682 NTYS
-694 TVPSSG
+694 
-700 TSSSGSSSGSSSSS
+700 
-714 SSSSS
+714 
-719 GY
+719 Y

>member
-17 SLRDYLRANSNFT
+17 SLRDYLRANSDFT
-30 DYDFEGSNLSTII
+30 DYDFEGSNLSSII

-90 SAKAVVSF
+90 AAKALVSF

-103 GTTTVAVTLKKGIVA
+103 DTTAVAVTLKKGIVA

-125 SASFTFSIPEDI
+125 GSNFTFSIPEDI
-137 TVGVDEN
+137 TVGVDDN
-144 GLATFDSIT
+144 GLALFDSIT
-153 IYEGVYIEESFN
+153 VYEGVYIQQEFS
-165 VNSRTPNQKYNLSNS
+165 VNSRTPNQKYILTNS

-189 NVQDSANSNIVRKY
+189 NVKDSANSTIVRKFS
-203 TQAKGLFEVKSD
+203 QSKGLFDVKSD
-215 SPVFYLQEIENER
+215 SPVYYLQEVENER

-243 EPNVVKVSYIVSN
+243 EPNVVQVGYIVSN
-256 GSEANNISRISYA
+256 GENGNNLSRLSYA
-269 GQLVNNNGA
+269 GQLVNNNGG
-278 SITTNITALF
+278 SITTNIT
-288 TDQASFGGA
+288 TMVVDQQSYGGA
-297 EIESVD
+297 QIESVD
-303 SIKKFAPQIYASQNR
+303 SIKKYAPQIYASQNR
-318 AVTAVDYEALIPK
+318 AVTTVDYEAMIPK

-345 ELSPPKFGKVL
+345 ELTPPKYGRVL
-356 VAVKPIN
+356 VAVKPMN
-363 GVFLSTTIKDDIS
+363 GVYLSSTVKTDIQ
-376 RQLKKFSVAGII
+376 RQLKKYSVAGIV

-403 FVYYNENKAPSATTI
+403 YVYYNENKAPSATTV
-418 TGLCRNNIN
+418 TGLCRTNIN
-427 SYANSSELNKF
+427 AYADSPQLNKF

-445 KYQNVI
+445 RYQNI
-451 DNSHSSITSNITTV
+451 LDNSHSSVTSNITTV

-470 MQVLLNSFAEYEI
+470 LQVVLNAFAEYEI

-511 FKVAGISDTVYLGDS
+511 FKVSGISDTLYLGDS
-526 PDQTLKKGTV
+526 PNQDLKTGTV
-536 FLFKLNSET
+536 FMFKLNSDT
-545 EFVIVKQDIGSIDYV
+545 EYVIVKQNVGTIDYV

-566 APINIISTVV
+566 SPINIISTVV

-600 YLQLDTSNVTIN
+600 YLQLDTSNVFIN
-612 AVADEIASG
+612 AVTDEIASG
-621 DDISG
+621 DDVSG

-646 LASSST
+646 L
-652 VSTPVESTSSQLP
+652 STSPTVRVTTAELLAQ
-665 VQNTVTVI
+665 QQQQTVTQPTQQVTVTT
-673 SGMDGTTTT
+673 GMDGSTTSTT
-682 TTYSGNTFGQST
+682 NTYS
-694 TVPSSG
+694 
-700 TSSSGSSSGSSSSS
+700 
-714 SSSSS
+714 
-719 GY
+719 Y

>member
-17 SLRDYLRANSNFT
+17 SLRDYLRANSDFT
-30 DYDFEGSNLSTII
+30 DYDFEGSNLSSII

-90 SAKAVVSF
+90 AAKALVSF
-98 AVDVS
+98 AVDV
-103 GTTTVAVTLKKGIVA
+103 GDTTAVAVTLKKGIVA

-125 SASFTFSIPEDI
+125 GSNYTFSIPEDI
-137 TVGVDEN
+137 TVGVDDT
-144 GLATFDSIT
+144 GLAVFDSIT
-153 IYEGVYIEESFN
+153 VFEGVYIQQEFS
-165 VNSRTPNQKYNLSNS
+165 VSSRTPNQKYILTNS

-189 NVQDSANSNIVRKY
+189 NVKDSANSTIVRKF
-203 TQAKGLFEVKSD
+203 TQSKGLFDVKRD
-215 SPVFYLQEIENER
+215 SPVYYLQEVENER

-243 EPNVVKVSYIVSN
+243 EPNVVQVGYIVSN
-256 GSEANNISRISYA
+256 GENGNNLSRLSYA
-269 GQLVNNNGA
+269 GQLVDNNGG
-278 SITTNITALF
+278 SITTNIT
-288 TDQASFGGA
+288 TMVVDQQSYGGA
-297 EIESVD
+297 QIESVD
-303 SIKKFAPQIYASQNR
+303 SIKKYAPQIYASQNR
-318 AVTAVDYEALIPK
+318 AVTTVDYEAMIPK

-345 ELSPPKFGKVL
+345 DLTPPKYGRVM
-356 VAVKPIN
+356 VAVKPMN
-363 GVFLSTTIKDDIS
+363 GVYLSSTVKTDIQ
-376 RQLKKFSVAGII
+376 RQLKKYSVAGIV

-403 FVYYNENKAPSATTI
+403 YVYYNENKAPSPTTV
-418 TGLCRNNIN
+418 TGLCRTNIN
-427 SYANSSELNKF
+427 AYADSPQLNKF

-445 KYQNVI
+445 RYQNI
-451 DNSHSSITSNITTV
+451 LDNSHVSVTSNITTV

-470 MQVLLNSFAEYEI
+470 LQVVLNAFAEYEI

-511 FKVAGISDTVYLGDS
+511 FKVSGISDTLYLGDS
-526 PDQTLKKGTV
+526 PNQDLKTGTV
-536 FLFKLNSET
+536 FMFKLNSDT
-545 EFVIVKQDIGSIDYV
+545 EYVIVKQNVGTIDYV

-566 APINIISTVV
+566 SPINIISTVV

-600 YLQLDTSNVTIN
+600 YLQLDTSNVFIN
-612 AVADEIASG
+612 AVTDEIASG
-621 DDISG
+621 DDVSG

-646 LASSST
+646 L
-652 VSTPVESTSSQLP
+652 STSPTVRITTAELLAQ
-665 VQNTVTVI
+665 QQTVTQPTQQVTVTT
-673 SGMDGTTTT
+673 GMDGSTTSTT
-682 TTYSGNTFGQST
+682 NTYS
-694 TVPSSG
+694 
-700 TSSSGSSSGSSSSS
+700 
-714 SSSSS
+714 
-719 GY
+719 Y

>member
-17 SLRDYLRANSNFT
+17 SLRDYLSANSDFT

-90 SAKAVVSF
+90 AAKALVSF

-118 TTSATFG
+118 TTSSTFG
-125 SASFTFSIPEDI
+125 GTSFTFSIPEDI

-153 IYEGVYIEESFN
+153 IYEGVYIQQEFT
-165 VNSRTPNQKYNLSNS
+165 VNSRTPDQKYILSNS

-189 NVQDSANSNIVRKY
+189 NVKDSANSTVVRKY
-203 TQAKGLFEVKSD
+203 TQSKGLFDIKSD
-215 SPVFYLQEIENER
+215 SPIFFLQEVDNER
-228 YEILFGDGIFGLPVQ
+228 YEILFGDSIFGLPVQ
-243 EPNVVKVSYIVSN
+243 EPNVIQAGYIVSN
-256 GSEANNISRISYA
+256 GEAGNNISRLSYA
-269 GQLVNNNGA
+269 GQLVDNNGG
-278 SITTNITALF
+278 SLTSNITSLF
-288 TDQASFGGA
+288 IDQQSYGGA
-297 EIESVD
+297 EIESVE

-318 AVTAVDYEALIPK
+318 AVTAVDYEAMIPK

-345 ELSPPKFGKVL
+345 ELTPPKFGKVL

-363 GVFLSTTIKDDIS
+363 GVFLSTTVKDDIS
-376 RQLKKFSVAGII
+376 RQLKKYSVAGII

-403 FVYYNENKAPSATTI
+403 FVYYNENKAPSATTV
-418 TGLCRNNIN
+418 TGLCRKNIN
-427 SYANSSELNKF
+427 SYSNSSELNKF

-445 KYQNVI
+445 KYQNVL
-451 DNSHSSITSNITTV
+451 DNSHTSITSNITTV

-470 MQVLLNSFAEYEI
+470 LQIVLNAFAEYEI
-483 CFGNRFHIKNHGHGT
+483 CFGNRFYIKNHGHGT

-511 FKVAGISDTVYLGDS
+511 FKVSGISDTVYLGDS
-526 PDQTLKKGTV
+526 PNQDLKTGRI

-545 EFVIVKQDIGSIDYV
+545 EYVIVKQDVGTVDYI

-566 APINIISTVV
+566 SPINIISTVV
-576 NRGESLIEIS
+576 NRGEALIEIS

-600 YLQLDTSNVTIN
+600 YLQLDTSNVFIN
-612 AVADEIASG
+612 AVTDEIASG

-652 VSTPVESTSSQLP
+652 ITTTAETSTASPIIQ
-665 VQNTVTVI
+665 QNTVTVI
-673 SGMDGTTTT
+673 SGMDGTTTS
-682 TTYSGNTFGQST
+682 TTYQNGVFNTSSAVT
-694 TVPSSG
+694 TPSS
-700 TSSSGSSSGSSSSS
+700 SSSGSSSG
-714 SSSSS
+714 
-719 GY
+719 Y

>member
-17 SLRDYLRANSNFT
+17 SLRDYLRANSDFT
-30 DYDFEGSNLSTII
+30 DYDFEGSNLSSII

-90 SAKAVVSF
+90 AAKALVSF
-98 AVDVS
+98 AVDV
-103 GTTTVAVTLKKGIVA
+103 GDTTAVAVTLKKGIVA

-125 SASFTFSIPEDI
+125 GSNFTFSIPEDI
-137 TVGVDEN
+137 TVGVDDN
-144 GLATFDSIT
+144 GLALFDSIT
-153 IYEGVYIEESFN
+153 VYEGVYIQQEFS
-165 VNSRTPNQKYNLSNS
+165 VNSRTPNQKYILTNS

-189 NVQDSANSNIVRKY
+189 NVKDSANSTIVRKFS
-203 TQAKGLFEVKSD
+203 QSKGLFDVKSD
-215 SPVFYLQEIENER
+215 SPVYYLQEVENER

-243 EPNVVKVSYIVSN
+243 EPNVVQVGYIVSN
-256 GSEANNISRISYA
+256 GENGNNLSRLSYA
-269 GQLVNNNGA
+269 GQLIDNNGA
-278 SITTNITALF
+278 SITTNIT
-288 TDQASFGGA
+288 TMVVDQQSYGGA
-297 EIESVD
+297 QIESVD
-303 SIKKFAPQIYASQNR
+303 SIKKYAPQIYASQNR
-318 AVTAVDYEALIPK
+318 AVTTVDYEAMIPK

-345 ELSPPKFGKVL
+345 ELTPPKYGRVM
-356 VAVKPIN
+356 VAVKPMN
-363 GVFLSTTIKDDIS
+363 GVYLSSTVKTDIQ
-376 RQLKKFSVAGII
+376 RQLKKYSVAGIV

-403 FVYYNENKAPSATTI
+403 YVYYNENKAPSATTV
-418 TGLCRNNIN
+418 TGLCRTNIN
-427 SYANSSELNKF
+427 AYADSPQLNKF

-445 KYQNVI
+445 RYQNI
-451 DNSHSSITSNITTV
+451 LDNSHTSVTSNITTV

-470 MQVLLNSFAEYEI
+470 LQVVLNAFAEYEI

-511 FKVAGISDTVYLGDS
+511 FKVSGISDTLYLGDS
-526 PDQTLKKGTV
+526 PNQDLKTGTV
-536 FLFKLNSET
+536 FMFKLNSDT
-545 EFVIVKQDIGSIDYV
+545 EYVIVKQNVGTIDYV

-566 APINIISTVV
+566 SPINIISTVV

-600 YLQLDTSNVTIN
+600 YLQLDTSNVFIN
-612 AVADEIASG
+612 AVTDEIASG
-621 DDISG
+621 DDVSG

-646 LASSST
+646 L
-652 VSTPVESTSSQLP
+652 STSPTVRVTTAELLAQ
-665 VQNTVTVI
+665 QQTVTQTTQQVTVTT
-673 SGMDGTTTT
+673 GMDGSTTSTT
-682 TTYSGNTFGQST
+682 NTYS
-694 TVPSSG
+694 
-700 TSSSGSSSGSSSSS
+700 
-714 SSSSS
+714 
-719 GY
+719 Y

>member
-17 SLRDYLRANSNFT
+17 SLRDYLRANSDFT
-30 DYDFEGSNLSTII
+30 DYDYEGSNLSSII

-90 SAKAVVSF
+90 AAKALVSF
-98 AVDVS
+98 AVDV
-103 GTTTVAVTLKKGIVA
+103 GDTTAVAVTLKKGIVA

-125 SASFTFSIPEDI
+125 GSNFTFSIPEDI
-137 TVGVDEN
+137 TVGVDDN
-144 GLATFDSIT
+144 GLALFDSIT
-153 IYEGVYIEESFN
+153 VYEGVYIQQEFS
-165 VNSRTPNQKYNLSNS
+165 VNSRTPNQKYILTNS

-189 NVQDSANSNIVRKY
+189 NVKDSANSTIVRKFS
-203 TQAKGLFEVKSD
+203 QSKGLFDVKSD
-215 SPVFYLQEIENER
+215 SPVYYLQEVENER

-243 EPNVVKVSYIVSN
+243 EPNVVQVGYIVSN
-256 GSEANNISRISYA
+256 GENGNNLSRLSYA
-269 GQLVNNNGA
+269 GQLIDNNGA
-278 SITTNITALF
+278 SITTNIT
-288 TDQASFGGA
+288 TMVVDQQSYGGA
-297 EIESVD
+297 QIESVD
-303 SIKKFAPQIYASQNR
+303 SIKKYAPQIYASQNR
-318 AVTAVDYEALIPK
+318 AVTTVDYEAMIPK

-345 ELSPPKFGKVL
+345 ELTPPKYGRVM
-356 VAVKPIN
+356 VAVKPMN
-363 GVFLSTTIKDDIS
+363 GVYLSSTVKTDIQ
-376 RQLKKFSVAGII
+376 RQLKKYSVAGIV

-403 FVYYNENKAPSATTI
+403 YVYYNENKAPSATTV
-418 TGLCRNNIN
+418 TGLCRTNIN
-427 SYANSSELNKF
+427 AYADSPQLNKF

-445 KYQNVI
+445 RFQNI
-451 DNSHSSITSNITTV
+451 LDNSHTSVTSNITTV

-470 MQVLLNSFAEYEI
+470 LQVVLNAFAEYEI

-511 FKVAGISDTVYLGDS
+511 FKVSGISDTLYLGDS
-526 PDQTLKKGTV
+526 PNQDLKTGTV
-536 FLFKLNSET
+536 FMFKLNSDT
-545 EFVIVKQDIGSIDYV
+545 EYVIVKQNVGTIDYV

-566 APINIISTVV
+566 SPINIISTVV

-600 YLQLDTSNVTIN
+600 YLQLDTSNVFIN
-612 AVADEIASG
+612 AVTDEIASG
-621 DDISG
+621 DDVSG

-646 LASSST
+646 L
-652 VSTPVESTSSQLP
+652 STSPTVRVTTAELLAQ
-665 VQNTVTVI
+665 QQTVTQTTQQVTVTT
-673 SGMDGTTTT
+673 GMDGSTTSTT
-682 TTYSGNTFGQST
+682 NTYS
-694 TVPSSG
+694 
-700 TSSSGSSSGSSSSS
+700 
-714 SSSSS
+714 
-719 GY
+719 Y

>member
-90 SAKAVVSF
+90 AAKALVSF

-103 GTTTVAVTLKKGIVA
+103 GTTTVSVTLKKGIVA

-125 SASFTFSIPEDI
+125 GTNFTFSIPEDI
-137 TVGVDEN
+137 TVGVDDS
-144 GLATFDSIT
+144 GLAIFDSIT
-153 IYEGVYIEESFN
+153 VYEGVFIQQDFS
-165 VNSRTPNQKYNLSNS
+165 VSARTPNQKYILTNS

-189 NVQDSANSNIVRKY
+189 NVKDSESSNIVRKF
-203 TQAKGLFEVKSD
+203 TQSKGLFDVKKD
-215 SPVFYLQEIENER
+215 SPVYYLQEVENER

-243 EPNVVKVSYIVSN
+243 EPNIIQVGYIVSN
-256 GSEANNISRISYA
+256 GENGNNLSRLSYA
-269 GQLVNNNGA
+269 GQLVNNNGG
-278 SITTNITALF
+278 SITTNIT
-288 TDQASFGGA
+288 TMVVDQQSYGGA
-297 EIESVD
+297 QIESVD

-318 AVTAVDYEALIPK
+318 AVTTVDYEAMIPK

-345 ELSPPKFGKVL
+345 ELSPPKFGRVL

-363 GVFLSTTIKDDIS
+363 GVFLSSTVKTDIQ
-376 RQLKKFSVAGII
+376 RQLKKYSVAGIV

-394 KYLYVETNS
+394 KYLFVETNS
-403 FVYYNENKAPSATTI
+403 YVYYNENKAPSSTTVI
-418 TGLCRNNIN
+418 GVCRNNIN
-427 SYANSSELNKF
+427 QYADSSELNQF
-438 GARFKYS
+438 GGKFKYS
-445 KYQNVI
+445 KYQNVL
-451 DNSHSSITSNITTV
+451 DNSHTSITSNITTV

-470 MQVLLNSFAEYEI
+470 LQVVLNAFAEYEI

-511 FKVAGISDTVYLGDS
+511 FKVSGISDTLYLGDS
-526 PDQTLKKGTV
+526 PNQNLKTGIV
-536 FLFKLNSET
+536 FMFKLNSET
-545 EFVIVKQDIGSIDYV
+545 EYVIVKQNVGTIDYV

-566 APINIISTVV
+566 SPINIISTVV

-600 YLQLDTSNVTIN
+600 YLQLDTSNVFIN
-612 AVADEIASG
+612 AVTDEIASG
-621 DDISG
+621 DDVSG

-646 LASSST
+646 LATSPT
-652 VSTPVESTSSQLP
+652 VRVTTADLSEQ
-665 VQNTVTVI
+665 QQTVTQATQSVTVTT
-673 SGMDGTTTT
+673 GMDGYTTSTT
-682 TTYSGNTFGQST
+682 NTYS
-694 TVPSSG
+694 
-700 TSSSGSSSGSSSSS
+700 
-714 SSSSS
+714 
-719 GY
+719 Y

>member
-63 VFIDSATLRENV
+63 VFIDSATLRENI

-90 SAKAVVSF
+90 SAKALVSF

-118 TTSATFG
+118 TTAATFG
-125 SASFTFSIPEDI
+125 GQSFTFSIPEDI
-137 TVGVDEN
+137 TVGVNDS
-144 GLATFDSIT
+144 GLALFDSIT
-153 IYEGVYIEESFN
+153 IYEGVYIEESYN
-165 VNSRTPNQKYNLSNS
+165 VNSRTPNQKYILNNS

-189 NVQDSANSNIVRKY
+189 NVQDSENSTIVRKF
-203 TQAKGLFEVKSD
+203 TQSKGLFDVKGD
-215 SPVFYLQEIENER
+215 SPVFYLQEVDNER
-228 YEILFGDGIFGLPVQ
+228 YEILFGDGIFGLPIQ
-243 EPNVVKVSYIVSN
+243 EPNVVKVGYIVSN
-256 GSEANNISRISYA
+256 GEGGNNLSRLSYS
-269 GQLVNNNGA
+269 GQLVDNNGA
-278 SITTNITALF
+278 SITTNITTMF
-288 TDQASFGGA
+288 VDQQSYGGA
-297 EIESVD
+297 QIESVE
-303 SIKKFAPQIYASQNR
+303 SIKKYAPQIYSSQNR
-318 AVTAVDYEALIPK
+318 AVTAVDYEAMIPK

-345 ELSPPKFGKVL
+345 ELTPPKFGRVL
-356 VAVKPIN
+356 IAVKPIN
-363 GVFLSTTIKDDIS
+363 GVFLSSTIKNDIS
-376 RQLKKFSVAGII
+376 RQLKKYSVAGII

-403 FVYYNENKAPSATTI
+403 FVYYNENKAPSSTTI
-418 TGLCRNNIN
+418 TGACRNNIN

-445 KYQNVI
+445 KYQNVL
-451 DNSHSSITSNITTV
+451 DNSHVSITSNITTV

-470 MQVLLNSFAEYEI
+470 LQVVLNAFAEYEI

-511 FKVAGISDTVYLGDS
+511 FKVAGITDTVYLGDS
-526 PDQTLKKGTV
+526 PDQSLKTGTM
-536 FLFKLNSET
+536 FLFKLNSDT
-545 EFVIVKQDIGSIDYV
+545 EFVIVKQDVGTVDYV

-566 APINIISTVV
+566 SPINIISTVV
-576 NRGESLIEIS
+576 NRGEALIEIS

-600 YLQLDTSNVTIN
+600 YLQLDTSNVLIN
-612 AVADEIASG
+612 AVTDEIASG

-646 LASSST
+646 LSSPSTISTTTTSNTSST
-652 VSTPVESTSSQLP
+652 PIIQAE
-665 VQNTVTVI
+665 NTVTVI
-673 SGMDGTTTT
+673 SGMDGTTTSTT
-682 TTYSGNTFGQST
+682 TTYPSGSSST
-694 TVPSSG
+694 SSPSSSS
-700 TSSSGSSSGSSSSS
+700 SSSGSSSG
-714 SSSSS
+714 
-719 GY
+719 Y